1 MSLYYTHYEQHEYIG
16 IYTHLIV
23 FATLLSLLTLRVH
36 TCIYTAHTHIL
47 HSIYYYVHTL
57 YYVYNYTQESLYIIP
72 TCIITYLMIYTTLY
86 LSIHYALFIS
96 AHTALFHI
104 YTHVY
109 IHTVYRILYSKNIS
123 TAVGTSLH
131 IIRTCMNA
139 YLMVYTTL
147 YLYTSYA
154 PFISA
159 TYSTFLYT
167 HTCMYTYYI

>member
-1 MSLYYTHYEQHEYIG
+1 MPSVKHTQCKTAVSPTRLTLSTLHHCATPSHISFVIYIHLYSTYIDILHMSLYYTHYEQHEYIG

-86 LSIHYALFIS
+86 LSIHYELLYL
-96 AHTALFHI
+96 HTQHFFI
-104 YTHVY
+104 YTHMCIY
-109 IHTVYRILYSKNIS
+109 ILYIGYSTLRILLS
-123 TAVGTSLH
+123 
-131 IIRTCMNA
+131 
-139 YLMVYTTL
+139 
-147 YLYTSYA
+147 
-154 PFISA
+154 P
-159 TYSTFLYT
+159 
-167 HTCMYTYYI
+167 